1 MASLAPALVNVVHTI
16 LLGAVCSKSSSS
28 LFSKVVVL
36 PVPAEAT
43 KIVSFIKRVH
53 LV

>member
-1 MASLAPALVNVVHTI
+1 MASLAPALVNVVYTI
-16 LLGAVCSKSSSS
+16 LSGAVCSKSSSS